1 MEQAL
6 RILAEYQWWIY
17 AVLGLIFL
25 FYLRR
30 AIVARRD
37 GARSIFKLE
46 QEQAHTRY
54 RRSVMVAAVILVTIA
69 AVFLV
74 SNPFLTA
81 APVEKATTVPTPS
94 VTNGPL
100 SASTL
105 TPTAPP
111 PTITPTAQP
120 TNTRPP
126 RPVPPTDTPEV
137 VETEAPV
144 VVQPAACPNPNVRI
158 TSPGSNQVIQGSFPI
173 RGTASIA
180 NFQFYKVEIGPGTN
194 PKAWTVVGQLHYGP
208 VNDGVLET
216 LNAGAYAPGAYTLQ
230 LVVVDET
237 SNYPD
242 PCRVTVSIQR

>member
-6 RILAEYQWWIY
+6 QILAEYQWWIY

-54 RRSVMVAAVILVTIA
+54 RRSVLVSAVILVTIA
-69 AVFLV
+69 AVFV
-74 SNPFLTA
+74 VGNPFLTA
-81 APVEKATTVPTPS
+81 APAEEATTVPTATA
-94 VTNGPL
+94 TNGPL
-100 SASTL
+100 AASTL

-126 RPVPPTDTPEV
+126 RPVPPTDTPEF
-137 VETEAPV
+137 VETPTP
-144 VVQPAACPNPNVRI
+144 VVQPASCPNPGVRI
-158 TSPGSNQVIQGSFPI
+158 TSPGSGQVLQANTPI

-180 NFQFYKVEIGPGTN
+180 NFQFYKVEIGPGNN
-194 PKAWTVVGQLHYGP
+194 PNTWTVVGQLHYGA
-208 VNDGVLET
+208 VNGGVLET
-216 LNAGAYAPGAYTLQ
+216 LNAGAYAPGTYTLQ
-230 LVVVDET
+230 LVVVDQT
-237 SNYPD
+237 SNYPE
-242 PCRVTVSIQR
+242 PCRVTITIQR

>member
-6 RILAEYQWWIY
+6 QILAEYQWWIY
-17 AVLGLIFL
+17 AVLGLLFL

-54 RRSVMVAAVILVTIA
+54 RRSVMVSAVILVAIA
-69 AVFLV
+69 AVFVV
-74 SNPFLTA
+74 SNPYLAA
-81 APVEKATTVPTPS
+81 APVEVATTVPTAT

-100 SASTL
+100 AASTL
-105 TPTAPP
+105 TPTALP

-126 RPVPPTDTPEV
+126 RPVQPTDTPEV
-137 VETEAPV
+137 SATETPV
-144 VVQPAACPNPNVRI
+144 LQPAACPNPGVRI
-158 TSPGSNQVIQGSFPI
+158 VSPGRNQVVQGSFPI
-173 RGTASIA
+173 RGSANIQ
-180 NFQFYKVEIGPGTN
+180 NFQFYKVEIGPGAN
-194 PKAWTVVGQLHYGP
+194 PPTWTVIGRLHNSP
-208 VNDGVLET
+208 VEGGVLET
-216 LNAGAYAPGAYTLQ
+216 LNANAYAAGTYTLQ
-230 LVVVDET
+230 LVVVDQT

-242 PCRVTVSIQR
+242 PCRVTITIQH

>member
-6 RILAEYQWWIY
+6 QILAEYQWWIY

-54 RRSVMVAAVILVTIA
+54 RRSVMVSAVILIAIA
-69 AVFLV
+69 AVFMI

-81 APVEKATTVPTPS
+81 APVEEATVVPSPS

-100 SASTL
+100 AASTL

-111 PTITPTAQP
+111 PTITPTARP

-126 RPVPPTDTPEV
+126 RPTPPTETPEV
-137 VETEAPV
+137 VETETP

-158 TSPGSNQVIQGSFPI
+158 TSPGRNQVIQGNLAI
-173 RGTASIA
+173 RGTANID

-208 VNDGVLET
+208 VSGGVLET
-216 LNAGAYAPGAYTLQ
+216 LNGGAYAPGTYTLQ
-230 LVVVDET
+230 LVVVDMT

-242 PCRVTVSIQR
+242 PCRVTVTIQR

>member
-1 MEQAL
+1 MDQAL
-6 RILAEYQWWIY
+6 QILAEYQWWIY
-17 AVLGLIFL
+17 AVLGLLFL

-54 RRSVMVAAVILVTIA
+54 RRSVMVSAVILVAIA
-69 AVFLV
+69 AVFV
-74 SNPFLTA
+74 VGNPFLAA
-81 APVEKATTVPTPS
+81 APVEVPTTVPTPS

-100 SASTL
+100 AASTL

-126 RPVPPTDTPEV
+126 RPVKPTDTPEIL
-137 VETEAPV
+137 ETATP
-144 VVQPAACPNPNVRI
+144 VVQPAACPNPGVRI
-158 TSPGSNQVIQGSFPI
+158 ISPGRNQVIRGSFAI
-173 RGTASIA
+173 RGSANIS
-180 NFQFYKVEIGPGTN
+180 NFQFYKVEIGPGNN
-194 PKAWTVVGQLHYGP
+194 PPTWTVIGQLHNSP
-208 VNDGVLET
+208 VEGGVLET
-216 LNAGAYAPGAYTLQ
+216 LNAGAYAPGIYTLQ
-230 LVVVDET
+230 LVVVDQT

-242 PCRVTVSIQR
+242 PCRVTVTIQR

>member
-6 RILAEYQWWIY
+6 QILAEYQWWIY

-54 RRSVMVAAVILVTIA
+54 RRSVMVSAVILVAIA
-69 AVFLV
+69 AVFVV
-74 SNPFLTA
+74 SNPFLAA
-81 APVEKATTVPTPS
+81 APVEEATTVPTPS

-100 SASTL
+100 AASTL

-126 RPVPPTDTPEV
+126 RPVQPTDTPDV
-137 VETEAPV
+137 LETETPV
-144 VVQPAACPNPNVRI
+144 VLQPAACPNPGVRI
-158 TSPGSNQVIQGSFPI
+158 TSPGSNQVIQGNLAI
-173 RGTASIA
+173 RGSA
-180 NFQFYKVEIGPGTN
+180 NISSFQFYKVEIGPGTN
-194 PKAWTVVGQLHYGP
+194 PPKWTVIGQLHNSP
-208 VNDGVLET
+208 VDGGVLET
-216 LNAGAYAPGAYTLQ
+216 LNASAYAAGTYTLQ
-230 LVVVDET
+230 LVVVDQT
-237 SNYPD
+237 SNYPN
-242 PCRVTVSIQR
+242 PCRVTVTIQH